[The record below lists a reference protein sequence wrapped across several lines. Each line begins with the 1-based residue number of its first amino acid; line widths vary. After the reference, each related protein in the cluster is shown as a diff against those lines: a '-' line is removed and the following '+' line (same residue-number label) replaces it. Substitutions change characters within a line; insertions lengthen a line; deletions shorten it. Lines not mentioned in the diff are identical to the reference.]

1 MSARELRRIAAVLP
15 VAIMLRALSAHADTL
30 SSPPSALEPLRG
42 VADAYARGLDAGWG
56 WPTFSARRIAG
67 GMSGVR
73 SCRKRGNE
81 MSPRKKKL
89 IANFCAYMVQFIYVI

>member
-1 MSARELRRIAAVLP
+1 MSARKLRRIAAVLP

-56 WPTFSARRIAG
+56 WPTSTAVILCAAARWWHERRPVVPLKG
-67 GMSGVR
+67 
-73 SCRKRGNE
+73 K
-81 MSPRKKKL
+81 
-89 IANFCAYMVQFIYVI
+89 